1 MSLRRERRS
10 VAVTGAAGGI
20 GSRVIRALTS
30 IDSSRTVVALAR
42 DPSRVLKPESGTGTV
57 RPAYADY
64 DDIDSLIAAL
74 DGSSSLIF
82 VSSDGDIETMLRHHR
97 NVLSVLAAVALEHVV
112 YMSIID
118 IAIDS
123 PFYYA
128 PVHRETEELL
138 RGTGIPCCFART
150 SVFADFFFATFLKS
164 ALEVGVVELPMLNG
178 SISLVTRDDVAE
190 ALAAVSVREVNGELA
205 LTGPA
210 ALHRQEIEG
219 AVRSAYGCP
228 LSVSAIGED
237 SYRLQMRKAGMAP
250 WRMEAFSTMFRS
262 IEQGRF
268 SDVSGDIEQLVG
280 HRPATFSSFL
290 STSTTTLNRG
300 STDAFQEN

>member
-164 ALEVGVVELPMLNG
+164 ALEVGVVELPMMNG

-210 ALHRQEIEG
+210 ALHRQAADEKG
-219 AVRSAYGCP
+219 RHGFVAHGSLLDY
-228 LSVSAIGED
+228 VSLH
-237 SYRLQMRKAGMAP
+237 RAGQV
-250 WRMEAFSTMFRS
+250 F
-262 IEQGRF
+262 
-268 SDVSGDIEQLVG
+268 
-280 HRPATFSSFL
+280 
-290 STSTTTLNRG
+290 
-300 STDAFQEN
+300 